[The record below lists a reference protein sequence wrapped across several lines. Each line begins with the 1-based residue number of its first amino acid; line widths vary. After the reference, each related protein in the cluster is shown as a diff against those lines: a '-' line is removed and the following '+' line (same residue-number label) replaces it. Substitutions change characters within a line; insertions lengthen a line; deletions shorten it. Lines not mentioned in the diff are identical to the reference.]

1 MITTIILVV
10 AVGAIAV
17 LLKKKH
23 SLHIFYPEKERQAK
37 ELYDSGDKNAAAD
50 VYLSILEEEYAREV
64 PRATVITRYTDMVLP
79 LLRVTDRVDD
89 EMCVLRYSMSKC
101 VMNTYKRSWNKW
113 QKRLVVLDNL
123 YPDR

>member
-1 MITTIILVV
+1 M
-10 AVGAIAV
+10 
-17 LLKKKH
+17 
-23 SLHIFYPEKERQAK
+23 HIFYPEKEREAK
-37 ELYDSGDKNAAAD
+37 ELYDNGDKNAAAD
-50 VYLSILEEEYAREV
+50 VSLSILEEEYAREV

>member
-1 MITTIILVV
+1 MITTIILVAV
-10 AVGAIAV
+10 VGAVAM
-17 LLKKKH
+17 LLKNRY
-23 SLHIFYPEKERQAK
+23 SNHIFYPEKETEAK
-37 ELYDSGDKNAAAD
+37 ELIQQGDKNAAAD

-64 PRATVITRYTDMVLP
+64 PRATVITHYTDMVLP
-79 LLRVTDRVDD
+79 LLRTTGRVDD